1 MTVINTNVSAT
12 LASNAISRN
21 DRAMSTAMERLSTGL
36 RINSAS
42 DDAAGLAIASRMRSQ
57 VDGLEQ
63 AARNANDGISMIQ
76 TAEGAYIE
84 VSNMLGRMKEL
95 AVQASSGTYSDTDR
109 AALNLEFGQLQAEM
123 QRIAGNTQWNG
134 FNILDGNSSS
144 VSYQVG
150 AGSGQTMAVAFNTLY
165 KTTWSATANPT
176 ASTTEAAGPPAVNRS
191 LQYAVDFSGV
201 TAGATRANVLADSAA
216 HDPNLHHYL
225 KFTVVDGA
233 SNEVDV
239 LIRVTDEAITAV
251 NNGGGLVTVDTDDPE
266 VAYID
271 GGRSSLAT
279 VLSGAGSAGIVIR
292 FGSDNTAGGN
302 NAADSIQIEATAG
315 NEGFGIKGNS
325 LALVTGEVSSLDAY
339 DVSSAANAQKSVAE
353 LDALI
358 TKVAAGRAKYGAY
371 INRLEYASDN
381 LMNVA
386 QNTDASRSQIE
397 DADYAAETSE
407 LARTQIIAQA
417 STAMLAQANQ
427 SKQSVLALL
436 Q

>member
-12 LASNAISRN
+12 LASNAITRN

-134 FNILDGNSSS
+134 FNILDGTAGGTSATVN
-144 VSYQVG
+144 YQVG
-150 AGSGQTMAVAFNTLY
+150 AGSGQTMAATFNTLY
-165 KTTWSATANPT
+165 KNVKTVTPTNPVAPGGAQKEGWVADMTANGV
-176 ASTTEAAGPPAVNRS
+176 AAMAAG
-191 LQYAVDFSGV
+191 DF
-201 TAGATRANVLADSAA
+201 
-216 HDPNLHHYL
+216 L
-225 KFTVVDGA
+225 KITVVDNN
-233 SNEVDV
+233 SNSVDV
-239 LIRVTDEAITAV
+239 LLKLDQQAITDLGGGTIHTMTDG
-251 NNGGGLVTVDTDDPE
+251 NNGDVHYIDNNTNQTLGTVLGQAGHAGIDVYLGAANTAANDDIQVAAANKIYIVGDTDNQIFSVTSVSVVRGE
-266 VAYID
+266 VA
-271 GGRSSLAT
+271 T
-279 VLSGAGSAGIVIR
+279 
-292 FGSDNTAGGN
+292 
-302 NAADSIQIEATAG
+302 
-315 NEGFGIKGNS
+315 
-325 LALVTGEVSSLDAY
+325 LDAV
-339 DVSSAANAQKSVAE
+339 DISSAANAQRAVGE
-353 LDALI
+353 LDTLI
-358 TKVAAGRAKYGAY
+358 TTVASGRAKYGAY

>member
-12 LASNAISRN
+12 LASNAITRN

-109 AALNLEFGQLQAEM
+109 AALNLEFGQLQSEM
-123 QRIAGNTQWNG
+123 IRIAGNTQWNG
-134 FNILDGNSSS
+134 FNILDGTAGGTSATVN
-144 VSYQVG
+144 YQVG
-150 AGSGQTMAVAFNTLY
+150 AGSGQTMAATFNTLY
-165 KTTWSATANPT
+165 KNVKTVTPTNPVAPGGAQKEGWVADMTANGV
-176 ASTTEAAGPPAVNRS
+176 AAMAAG
-191 LQYAVDFSGV
+191 DF
-201 TAGATRANVLADSAA
+201 
-216 HDPNLHHYL
+216 L
-225 KFTVVDGA
+225 KITVVDNN
-233 SNEVDV
+233 SNSVDV
-239 LIRVTDEAITAV
+239 LLKLDQQAITDLGAGTIHTMTDGNNGDVHYIDNNTNQTLGTVLGQAGHAGIDVYLGAANTAV
-251 NNGGGLVTVDTDDPE
+251 NDDTQVAAANKIYIVGDTDNQIFSVTSVSVVRGE
-266 VAYID
+266 VA
-271 GGRSSLAT
+271 T
-279 VLSGAGSAGIVIR
+279 
-292 FGSDNTAGGN
+292 
-302 NAADSIQIEATAG
+302 
-315 NEGFGIKGNS
+315 
-325 LALVTGEVSSLDAY
+325 LDAV
-339 DVSSAANAQKSVAE
+339 DISSAANAQRAVGE
-353 LDALI
+353 LDTLI
-358 TKVAAGRAKYGAY
+358 TTVASGRAKYGAY

>member
-21 DRAMSTAMERLSTGL
+21 DRAMSTATERLSTGL
-36 RINSAS
+36 RINSAG

-84 VSNMLGRMKEL
+84 VSNMLARMKEL

-109 AALNLEFGQLQAEM
+109 AALNLEFGQLQSEM

-134 FNILDGNSSS
+134 FSILDGTAGGTSAT
-144 VSYQVG
+144 VKYQVG
-150 AGSGQTMAVAFNTLY
+150 AGSGQTMDATFNTLY
-165 KTTWSATANPT
+165 KNVKTVTPTNPVAPGGGQKEGWVADMTANGV
-176 ASTTEAAGPPAVNRS
+176 AAMAAGDFLKITVVDNNSNSVDVLLKLTQDDITKLGAGTPHEMTDGNNGDVHYIDNNTNQTLGTVLGQAGIDVHLGAENTLATNANR
-191 LQYAVDFSGV
+191 
-201 TAGATRANVLADSAA
+201 TAGANKIYIV
-216 HDPNLHHYL
+216 
-225 KFTVVDGA
+225 G
-233 SNEVDV
+233 
-239 LIRVTDEAITAV
+239 
-251 NNGGGLVTVDTDDPE
+251 DTDNQIFSVTSVSVVRGE
-266 VAYID
+266 VA
-271 GGRSSLAT
+271 T
-279 VLSGAGSAGIVIR
+279 
-292 FGSDNTAGGN
+292 
-302 NAADSIQIEATAG
+302 
-315 NEGFGIKGNS
+315 
-325 LALVTGEVSSLDAY
+325 LDAV
-339 DVSSAANAQKSVAE
+339 DISSAANAQRAVGE
-353 LDALI
+353 LDTLI
-358 TKVAAGRAKYGAY
+358 TTVASGRAKYGAY

>member
-12 LASNAISRN
+12 LASNAITRN

-134 FNILDGNSSS
+134 FNILDGAAGGTSATVN
-144 VSYQVG
+144 YQVG
-150 AGSGQTMAVAFNTLY
+150 AGSGQTMAATFNTLY
-165 KTTWSATANPT
+165 KSVATSTAVANPAQGAGGDKEDFLATISGTNAVAGDYLKITLTDDTASKDIDVLIHLNANMVSALQSANGANAVADADVHYIDNSSATTNKLNDVLA
-176 ASTTEAAGPPAVNRS
+176 
-191 LQYAVDFSGV
+191 SGV
-201 TAGATRANVLADSAA
+201 TIKIGSNVAGALTANSVYVGAIGNDE
-216 HDPNLHHYL
+216 P
-225 KFTVVDGA
+225 FTIATGGV
-233 SNEVDV
+233 SI
-239 LIRVTDEAITAV
+239 IR
-251 NNGGGLVTVDTDDPE
+251 GE
-266 VAYID
+266 VA
-271 GGRSSLAT
+271 T
-279 VLSGAGSAGIVIR
+279 
-292 FGSDNTAGGN
+292 
-302 NAADSIQIEATAG
+302 
-315 NEGFGIKGNS
+315 
-325 LALVTGEVSSLDAY
+325 LDAV
-339 DVSSAANAQKSVAE
+339 DISSATNAQKAVGE
-353 LDALI
+353 LDTLI
-358 TKVAAGRAKYGAY
+358 TTVAAGRAKYGAY

>member
-12 LASNAISRN
+12 LASNAVNKN

-84 VSNMLGRMKEL
+84 VSNMLARMKEL
-95 AVQASSGTYSDTDR
+95 AVQASSGTYSSTDR
-109 AALNLEFGQLQAEM
+109 AALNLEFSQLQSEM

-134 FNILDGNSSS
+134 FNILDGAAGGSSAT
-144 VSYQVG
+144 VNYQVG
-150 AGSGQTMAVAFNTLY
+150 AGSGQTMAATFNTLY
-165 KTTWSATANPT
+165 KSVATSTAAANGQDAGAAAKEQYTVTIDAANAAAGDYLKITLTDNGSNSVDLLLTLDQTAVDALNAAGAVDTVANGDIKYVDNGYTTLTTVLGQAGHAGVAIKLGTADGTATQTANRIWI
-176 ASTTEAAGPPAVNRS
+176 E
-191 LQYAVDFSGV
+191 
-201 TAGATRANVLADSAA
+201 
-216 HDPNLHHYL
+216 
-225 KFTVVDGA
+225 
-233 SNEVDV
+233 
-239 LIRVTDEAITAV
+239 
-251 NNGGGLVTVDTDDPE
+251 
-266 VAYID
+266 
-271 GGRSSLAT
+271 
-279 VLSGAGSAGIVIR
+279 GSAGNQAFTIA
-292 FGSDNTAGGN
+292 AGGV
-302 NAADSIQIEATAG
+302 SI
-315 NEGFGIKGNS
+315 
-325 LALVTGEVSSLDAY
+325 VRGEVSSLDAF
-339 DVSSAANAQKSVAE
+339 DISSATNAQKSVAE
-353 LDALI
+353 LDSLI
-358 TKVAAGRAKYGAY
+358 TTVAAGRAKYGAY

>member
-12 LASNAISRN
+12 LASNAITRN

-134 FNILDGNSSS
+134 FNILDGTAGGTSATVN
-144 VSYQVG
+144 YQVG
-150 AGSGQTMAVAFNTLY
+150 AGSGQTMAATFNTLY
-165 KTTWSATANPT
+165 KNVKTVTPTNPVAPGGGQKEGWVADMTANGV
-176 ASTTEAAGPPAVNRS
+176 AAMAAG
-191 LQYAVDFSGV
+191 DF
-201 TAGATRANVLADSAA
+201 
-216 HDPNLHHYL
+216 L
-225 KFTVVDGA
+225 KITVVDNN
-233 SNEVDV
+233 SNSVDV
-239 LIRVTDEAITAV
+239 LLKLDQQAITDLGGGTIHTMTDG
-251 NNGGGLVTVDTDDPE
+251 NNGDVHYIDNNTNQTLGTVLGQAGHAGIDVYLGAANTAANDDTQVAAANKIYIVGDTDNQIFSVTSVSVVRGE
-266 VAYID
+266 VA
-271 GGRSSLAT
+271 T
-279 VLSGAGSAGIVIR
+279 
-292 FGSDNTAGGN
+292 
-302 NAADSIQIEATAG
+302 
-315 NEGFGIKGNS
+315 
-325 LALVTGEVSSLDAY
+325 LDAV
-339 DVSSAANAQKSVAE
+339 DISSAANAQRAVGE
-353 LDALI
+353 LDTLI
-358 TKVAAGRAKYGAY
+358 TTVASGRAKYGAY